1 MKQGRDKADWSIA
14 SNVLAMIANTAR
26 DPKRQR
32 APFQAADFNPF
43 APRKKPGG
51 VRLAKGN
58 RATLRAM
65 FNAAGGGS

>member
-1 MKQGRDKADWSIA
+1 MKQGKDKADWSIA

-32 APFQAADFNPF
+32 RPFQADDFNPF
-43 APRKKPGG
+43 AQRRKPGG

-65 FNAAGGGS
+65 FNASGGGT